1 MEFRGKLV
9 QFEISG
15 RDIRE
20 IRDPMSG
27 LLTSG
32 CLGAGFRGYSERFQQ
47 RFLLA
52 GGVFEQ
58 GSGVY
63 WSPATPSLL
72 VSFLSPRFPTY
83 PRMQD

>member
-15 RDIRE
+15 RDFRE

-32 CLGAGFRGYSERFQQ
+32 CLGEGFRGSSERFRP
-47 RFLLA
+47 RFLRWLARFLRWLA
-52 GGVFEQ
+52 GCLNKDQEFTGPPQ
-58 GSGVY
+58 R
-63 WSPATPSLL
+63 LL
-72 VSFLSPRFPTY
+72 SW
-83 PRMQD
+83 

>member
-47 RFLLA
+47 RFLRWLA
-52 GGVFEQ
+52 GYLNKDQEFTGPPQ
-58 GSGVY
+58 R
-63 WSPATPSLL
+63 LL
-72 VSFLSPRFPTY
+72 SW
-83 PRMQD
+83 

>member
-32 CLGAGFRGYSERFQQ
+32 CLGAGFRGYSERFQP
-47 RFLLA
+47 RFLRWLA
-52 GGVFEQ
+52 GCLNKDQEFTGPPQ
-58 GSGVY
+58 R
-63 WSPATPSLL
+63 LL
-72 VSFLSPRFPTY
+72 SW
-83 PRMQD
+83 

>member
-9 QFEISG
+9 RFEISG

-32 CLGAGFRGYSERFQQ
+32 CLGAGFRGYSERFQ
-47 RFLLA
+47 RWLA
-52 GGVFEQ
+52 GCLNKDQEFTGPPQ
-58 GSGVY
+58 R
-63 WSPATPSLL
+63 LL
-72 VSFLSPRFPTY
+72 SW
-83 PRMQD
+83 

>member
-32 CLGAGFRGYSERFQQ
+32 CLGAGFRGYSERFQA
-47 RFLLA
+47 RFLRWLA
-52 GGVFEQ
+52 GCLNKDQEFTGPPQ
-58 GSGVY
+58 R
-63 WSPATPSLL
+63 LL
-72 VSFLSPRFPTY
+72 SW
-83 PRMQD
+83 